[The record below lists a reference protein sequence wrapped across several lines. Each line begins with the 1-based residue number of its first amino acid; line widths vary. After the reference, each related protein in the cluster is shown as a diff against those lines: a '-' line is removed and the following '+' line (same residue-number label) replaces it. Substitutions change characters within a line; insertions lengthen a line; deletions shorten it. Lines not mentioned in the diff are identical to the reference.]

1 MHCHWLVKAYMER
14 LLREL
19 ATKLNLYKASNKLIH
34 KPVKPH
40 SVHYSPNNEFNVCSN
55 DLRNNALAC
64 IQCEY
69 CLSQRT
75 CPFYSHQKV
84 LQCNLQETFFSTNR
98 IKKSVHANVFV
109 FNFLPFKILIEYKIT
124 SVLMQQNDYSI
135 LHKRSRSY
143 VLNPQ
148 NQEVFSVQLSTPV
161 EYLC

>member
-1 MHCHWLVKAYMER
+1 MHRHWLVKAYMER

-75 CPFYSHQKV
+75 CPFYSHRRFYSVICGKHSFQ
-84 LQCNLQETFFSTNR
+84 Q
-98 IKKSVHANVFV
+98 IGPKSQSMQTC
-109 FNFLPFKILIEYKIT
+109 LSLI
-124 SVLMQQNDYSI
+124 SSPL
-135 LHKRSRSY
+135 R
-143 VLNPQ
+143 
-148 NQEVFSVQLSTPV
+148 F
-161 EYLC
+161 